1 MIRNELVG
9 GRSDGW
15 QFNTESPYA
24 YLWAYGSAGISDQAS
39 IGFCSVSIVRPN
51 DFYQRYLFDSINN
64 LGIRIFKLDHNE

>member
-24 YLWAYGSAGISDQAS
+24 YLWAFGSAGLVDQAFVCS
-39 IGFCSVSIVRPN
+39 CSVSIVCPN
-51 DFYQRYLFDSINN
+51 DFHQRYRFDSINN
-64 LGIRIFKLDHNE
+64 LGIRIFKLDHQ